1 VDGAGI
7 WKGVKSDP
15 CVYYSFQTDRSGPT
29 MPGAKELTPA
39 QERILVESEKVLG
52 KKGISGLEL
61 KNVAKVL
68 KVAPSTINYYYASS
82 EDLIFDTALF
92 SYNKYVQRIVD
103 EAEGISDP
111 EKVLRIWIKNTF
123 DWTKELPGIGVIL
136 EFPRQVIKNNSK
148 LPKKSEELLKNFS
161 RTASETGIRNVTFLC
176 SAIRSVQK
184 KQNFRLYKPAQIA
197 VFIAKDSTYATFCSA
212 IGFATL
218 GGGLWVA
225 GRQPESK
232 SNPAWRNFGFNP
244 QKQMQDSVTGMI
256 NLLKKA

>member
-1 VDGAGI
+1 MKYAFP
-7 WKGVKSDP
+7 SD
-15 CVYYSFQTDRSGPT
+15 FENI
-29 MPGAKELTPA
+29 KPA
-39 QERILVESEKVLG
+39 HKKILVESEKILG

-61 KNVAKVL
+61 KDIAKIL
-68 KVAPSTINYYYASS
+68 KVAPSTINYYYTSS
-82 EDLIFDTALF
+82 EDLIFDTTLF
-92 SYNKYVQRIVD
+92 SYKKYVQNIFD
-103 EAEGISDP
+103 DSEGILDP

-123 DWTKELPGIGVIL
+123 EWTKELPGIGVIL
-136 EFPRQVIKNNSK
+136 EFPKQVIKSNSK
-148 LPKKSEELLKNFS
+148 VPKKSEDLLRQFS

-184 KQNFRLYKPAQIA
+184 KQNFRLYKSAQIA

-232 SNPAWRNFGFNP
+232 SNPVWLNFGFNP

>member
-1 VDGAGI
+1 LKYAFP
-7 WKGVKSDP
+7 SD
-15 CVYYSFQTDRSGPT
+15 FENI
-29 MPGAKELTPA
+29 KPA
-39 QERILVESEKVLG
+39 HKKILVESEKILG

-61 KNVAKVL
+61 KDIAKIL
-68 KVAPSTINYYYASS
+68 KVAPSTINYYYTSS
-82 EDLIFDTALF
+82 EDLIFDTTLF
-92 SYNKYVQRIVD
+92 SYKKYVQNIFD
-103 EAEGISDP
+103 DSEGLLDP
-111 EKVLRIWIKNTF
+111 EKILRIWIKNTF
-123 DWTKELPGIGVIL
+123 EWTKELPGIGVIL
-136 EFPRQVIKNNSK
+136 EFPKQVIKSNSK
-148 LPKKSEELLKNFS
+148 VPKKSEDLLRYFS

-225 GRQPESK
+225 GRQPDSK
-232 SNPAWRNFGFNP
+232 SNPAWLNFGFNP

-256 NLLKKA
+256 NLLKKV

>member
-1 VDGAGI
+1 MLGSKD
-7 WKGVKSDP
+7 
-15 CVYYSFQTDRSGPT
+15 
-29 MPGAKELTPA
+29 LTPA

-61 KNVAKVL
+61 KNIAKIL
-68 KVAPSTINYYYASS
+68 KLAPSTINYYYASS
-82 EDLIFDTALF
+82 EDLIYDTTLF
-92 SYNKYVQRIVD
+92 SYQKYVQQIFD
-103 EAEGISDP
+103 ESEGILDP

-136 EFPRQVIKNNSK
+136 EFPRQVMKSNKKTSK
-148 LPKKSEELLKNFS
+148 ESEALLKLFS

-176 SAIRSVQK
+176 SAIRSLQK
-184 KQNFRLYKPAQIA
+184 KQNFKLYKPAQIA

-225 GRQPESK
+225 GRQPDSK
-232 SNPAWRNFGFNP
+232 SNPIWRSFGFNP
-244 QKQMQDSVTGMI
+244 QKQMHDSVAGI
-256 NLLKKA
+256 IKLLKKA

>member
-1 VDGAGI
+1 MLGSKD
-7 WKGVKSDP
+7 
-15 CVYYSFQTDRSGPT
+15 
-29 MPGAKELTPA
+29 LTPA

-61 KNVAKVL
+61 KNIAKIL
-68 KVAPSTINYYYASS
+68 KLAPSTINYYYASS
-82 EDLIFDTALF
+82 EDLIYDTTLF
-92 SYNKYVQRIVD
+92 SYQKYVQQIFD
-103 EAEGISDP
+103 ESEGILDP

-136 EFPRQVIKNNSK
+136 EFPRQVMKSN
-148 LPKKSEELLKNFS
+148 KKTQKESEDLLKLFS

-176 SAIRSVQK
+176 SAIRSLQK
-184 KQNFRLYKPAQIA
+184 KQNFKLYKPAQIA

-232 SNPAWRNFGFNP
+232 SNPIWRSFGFNA
-244 QKQMQDSVTGMI
+244 QKQMQDSVAGI
-256 NLLKKA
+256 IKLLKKA

>member
-1 VDGAGI
+1 LKYAFP
-7 WKGVKSDP
+7 SD
-15 CVYYSFQTDRSGPT
+15 FENI
-29 MPGAKELTPA
+29 KPA
-39 QERILVESEKVLG
+39 HKKILVESEKILG

-61 KNVAKVL
+61 KDIAKIL
-68 KVAPSTINYYYASS
+68 KVAPSTINYYYTSS
-82 EDLIFDTALF
+82 EDLIFDTTLF
-92 SYNKYVQRIVD
+92 SYKKYVQNIFD
-103 EAEGISDP
+103 DSEGILDP

-123 DWTKELPGIGVIL
+123 EWTKELPGIGVIL
-136 EFPRQVIKNNSK
+136 EFPKQVIKSNSK
-148 LPKKSEELLKNFS
+148 VPKKSEDLLRQFS

-184 KQNFRLYKPAQIA
+184 KQNFRLYKSAQIA

-232 SNPAWRNFGFNP
+232 SNPVWLNFGFNP

>member
-1 VDGAGI
+1 
-7 WKGVKSDP
+7 
-15 CVYYSFQTDRSGPT
+15 
-29 MPGAKELTPA
+29 MPGTKDLTPA
-39 QERILVESEKVLG
+39 QEKILVESEKVLG

-61 KNVAKVL
+61 KNIAKVL
-68 KVAPSTINYYYASS
+68 KIAPSTINYYYASS
-82 EDLIFDTALF
+82 EELIFDTTLF
-92 SYNKYVQRIVD
+92 SYKKYVQRVFD
-103 EAEGISDP
+103 ESEGISDP

-123 DWTKELPGIGVIL
+123 DWTKDLPGIGVIL
-136 EFPRQVIKNNSK
+136 EFPRQVIKSDSK
-148 LPKKSEELLKNFS
+148 ASKKSEDLLKHFS
-161 RTASETGIRNVTFLC
+161 RTASETGIRNVAFLC

-197 VFIAKDSTYATFCSA
+197 VFIAKDSTYATFCST

-232 SNPAWRNFGFNP
+232 SNPTWLNLGFNP

-256 NLLKKA
+256 RMLKKA

>member
-1 VDGAGI
+1 
-7 WKGVKSDP
+7 
-15 CVYYSFQTDRSGPT
+15 
-29 MPGAKELTPA
+29 MPDKKDLTPA

-61 KNVAKVL
+61 KNIAEVL

-82 EDLIFDTALF
+82 EDLIFDTTLF
-92 SYNKYVQRIVD
+92 SYNKYVQSIVD
-103 EAEGISDP
+103 ESEGILDP
-111 EKVLRIWIKNTF
+111 EKVLRIWIKKTF

-136 EFPRQVIKNNSK
+136 EFPRQVIKNS
-148 LPKKSEELLKNFS
+148 PKEPNRSEDLLKQFARS
-161 RTASETGIRNVTFLC
+161 ASETGIRNVAFLC

-184 KQNFRLYKPAQIA
+184 NQNFRLYKPAQIA

-244 QKQMQDSVTGMI
+244 QKQMQDSVTGI
-256 NLLKKA
+256 IKLLKRS

>member
-1 VDGAGI
+1 LKYAFP
-7 WKGVKSDP
+7 SD
-15 CVYYSFQTDRSGPT
+15 FENI
-29 MPGAKELTPA
+29 KPA
-39 QERILVESEKVLG
+39 HKKILVESEKILG

-61 KNVAKVL
+61 KDIAKIL
-68 KVAPSTINYYYASS
+68 KVAPSTINYYYTSS
-82 EDLIFDTALF
+82 EDLIFDTTLF
-92 SYNKYVQRIVD
+92 SYKKYVQNIFD
-103 EAEGISDP
+103 DCDGILDP

-123 DWTKELPGIGVIL
+123 EWTKELPGIGVIL
-136 EFPRQVIKNNSK
+136 EFPKQVVKSNSK
-148 LPKKSEELLKNFS
+148 LPKKPEDLLKHFS
-161 RTASETGIRNVTFLC
+161 RIASETGIRNVTFLC

-225 GRQPESK
+225 GRQPDSK
-232 SNPAWRNFGFNP
+232 SNPAWLNFGFNP

>member
-1 VDGAGI
+1 MLGSKD
-7 WKGVKSDP
+7 
-15 CVYYSFQTDRSGPT
+15 
-29 MPGAKELTPA
+29 LTPA

-61 KNVAKVL
+61 KNIAKIL
-68 KVAPSTINYYYASS
+68 KLAPSTINYYYASS
-82 EDLIFDTALF
+82 EDLIYDTTLF
-92 SYNKYVQRIVD
+92 SYQKYVQQIFD
-103 EAEGISDP
+103 ESEGILDP

-136 EFPRQVIKNNSK
+136 EFPRQVMKSNKKTSK
-148 LPKKSEELLKNFS
+148 ESEALLKLFS

-176 SAIRSVQK
+176 SAIRSLQK
-184 KQNFRLYKPAQIA
+184 KQNFKLYKPAQIA

-232 SNPAWRNFGFNP
+232 SNPIWRSFGFNP
-244 QKQMQDSVTGMI
+244 QKQMQDSVSGMI